1 MVSLWTTRWV
11 QIYMCL
17 ITVFDLFL
25 QYRDFVFRKM
35 FERPAVPTESRA
47 EDVANNV
54 RELCKLDPS

>member
-1 MVSLWTTRWV
+1 
-11 QIYMCL
+11 MCL